1 MKKIILILA
10 LSTASTF
17 AQAATG
23 ELWDVKMKMSGME
36 MEIPGQQVCMAKDKI
51 REKDVQGDENCHT
64 TSFKALG
71 SNRVKFSFACKDGGT
86 GDGDIERTAKT
97 FKQTMN
103 MVSEGKKTTMNSS
116 GTNTGQACDPDAGK
130 KKMEAAIAQSC
141 EDSSKKMDAYQMFFP
156 KQKDSVNCDK
166 YKGAYCS
173 TVKSIASGMTD
184 SKVFAKNAYGE
195 GYDAKTLEITG
206 SWKDAV
212 TACGAG
218 NPDSIRKSACKN
230 GVESGNYEMVNR
242 SCPTEAAELKAQYQ
256 RECVGRNYTSNKRNP
271 KYADFCSKYS
281 NPGGG
286 SSEIGEAE
294 GSGASNTSDGKK
306 KKGLLDVFKSKKE
319 EPANGS
325 APSNNGGSNNGNTPS
340 PSSPPSGNS
349 TGGDVL
355 DKAKKLKDVFG
366 F

>member
-1 MKKIILILA
+1 MKKIILILT

-23 ELWDVKMKMSGME
+23 ELWDVKMKMSGLD
-36 MEIPGQQVCMAKDKI
+36 MEIPGQQVCFPTDKL

-71 SNRVKFSFACKDGGT
+71 PNRVKFSFACKDGST

-97 FKQTMN
+97 LKQTMN
-103 MVSEGKKTTMNSS
+103 MVQKGEKTTMNSS
-116 GTNTGQACDPDAGK
+116 GTNTGKACDPDAGK

-141 EDSSKKMDAYQMFFP
+141 EDSSKKMDTYQMFFP
-156 KQKDSVNCDK
+156 KQKESINCDQ
-166 YKGAYCS
+166 YKSAYCS
-173 TVKSIASGMTD
+173 NVKSTAAGMTD
-184 SKVFAKNAYGE
+184 SKVFAKNAFGE
-195 GYDAKTLEITG
+195 ELDAKTQKLSGT
-206 SWKDAV
+206 WKDAV

-218 NPDSIRKSACKN
+218 NPDSIKKSACKN
-230 GVESGNYEMVNR
+230 GVESGNYQMVNR
-242 SCPTEAAELKAQYQ
+242 FCPSEAAELKAQYQ

-271 KYADFCSKYS
+271 KYADFCSNYS
-281 NPGGG
+281 SYGGG
-286 SSEIGEAE
+286 SSELGEA
-294 GSGASNTSDGKK
+294 GDSGAGNTSDGKK

-319 EPANGS
+319 EPASGS
-325 APSNNGGSNNGNTPS
+325 APSNNGGSNSSNTPS

-349 TGGDVL
+349 TGGDLL